1 MDKKIKCTQCG
12 CDDLEE
18 VIFPYKA
25 NLIQTAIGIAGE
37 SFQYDL
43 DEELY
48 TTTYICTK
56 WGHFE
61 FFNPELAKIILEDRA
76 ENARIQ
82 NEIIKIDKQV
92 SDKNNEIK
100 NIEQQ
105 INSISKQLE
114 SIDITIRQ
122 SNELKAERQEL
133 RNQLDIIKNDIQT
146 LLKRRDSFETKEWRY
161 WKSWIN

>member
-56 WGHFE
+56 CGHFE

-76 ENARIQ
+76 ENAWIQ

>member
-25 NLIQTAIGIAGE
+25 NLIQTAVGIAGE

-56 WGHFE
+56 CGHFE
-61 FFNPELAKIILEDRA
+61 FFNPEFAKIILEDRA
-76 ENARIQ
+76 ENAKIQ
-82 NEIIKIDKQV
+82 NEIIKIDEQV
-92 SDKNNEIK
+92 SDKNKEIK

-122 SNELKAERQEL
+122 SNEFKAERQEL
-133 RNQLDIIKNDIQT
+133 SNQLDIIKKDIQA
-146 LLKRRDSFETKEWRY
+146 LLKRRDSFETNE
-161 WKSWIN
+161 